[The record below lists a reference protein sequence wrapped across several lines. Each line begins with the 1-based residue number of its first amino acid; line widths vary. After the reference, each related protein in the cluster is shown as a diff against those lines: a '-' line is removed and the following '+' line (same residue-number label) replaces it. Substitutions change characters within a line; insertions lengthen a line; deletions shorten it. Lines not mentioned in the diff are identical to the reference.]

1 MQIILWLL
9 LTSFHA
15 VFHHAAAVIPG
26 PATKLSA
33 LPNLPDRRFKVKVDH
48 LTPFIEEPTCRMIML
63 VAMRELALMDF
74 EGDLIEPGAR
84 TYAHPDY
91 PGATALV
98 SPAAGIA
105 HASIRFAIWTL
116 YEAMRDTLSIP
127 ICGRTYYVGT
137 WEGRDIVHV
146 RILQQSSL
154 TTTQNKTVDIQV
166 AQSAGAKIALPSVS
180 TNGSFSFATTGLSGM
195 PNVGDSD
202 LHAEIT
208 YLSKAMDQRDIFM
221 TAFGIMLR
229 LAPTNRQDLGVFKS
243 IDIAITTEVIS
254 IFNRAARSIPYV
266 MSSGDLIGFVAYLP
280 EHLLREKKWQEMDIA
295 LTDNEFPGVVIAR
308 GSIRVGRPGGPPSNS
323 MIKIFEDS

>member
-1 MQIILWLL
+1 
-9 LTSFHA
+9 
-15 VFHHAAAVIPG
+15 
-26 PATKLSA
+26 
-33 LPNLPDRRFKVKVDH
+33 
-48 LTPFIEEPTCRMIML
+48 
-63 VAMRELALMDF
+63 MRELALMDF

-116 YEAMRDTLSIP
+116 YETMRDTLRIP

-146 RILQQSSL
+146 KILQQPPL
-154 TTTQNKTVDIQV
+154 TATQNKTVDTQL
-166 AQSAGAKIALPSVS
+166 AQIAGTKIALPSVS
-180 TNGSFSFATTGLSGM
+180 TNGSFSFETIGLSRM
-195 PNVGDSD
+195 ANVGDSD

-208 YLSKAMDQRDIFM
+208 YRGKTMNQRDISM

-243 IDIAITTEVIS
+243 IDITITTEVVS

-266 MSSGDLIGFVAYLP
+266 MSSGDLIAFVAYLP

-295 LTDNEFPGVVIAR
+295 LTDKQFPEVVIAR
-308 GSIRVGRPGGPPSNS
+308 GSIRVGRPVGPPVNS
-323 MIKIFEDS
+323 MTKIFEES